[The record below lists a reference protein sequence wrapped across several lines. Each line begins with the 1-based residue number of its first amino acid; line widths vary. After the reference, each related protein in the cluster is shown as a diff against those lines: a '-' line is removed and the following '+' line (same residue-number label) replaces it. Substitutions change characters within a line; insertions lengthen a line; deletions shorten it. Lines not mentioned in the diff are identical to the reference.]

1 MTYRS
6 VLFVPAVNTKA
17 MTKAPSLAADAII
30 IDLEDALAPEQK
42 DQGRAAA
49 ISFLR
54 QNQQLQTPIAV
65 RINTEPAA
73 IQMADIMA
81 ISGEGVS
88 ALVIP
93 KVESVQELQQVESQM
108 QKALRLYRQPKPAL
122 WAMIETPLGILNL
135 SSIAEAGRAFGL
147 NCLIAGTNDLATQLQ
162 CPIDTARA
170 ALQSHLAQIVLIGRA
185 FGLSVFDGVYNDFSD
200 EFGFLKQA
208 EQGRN
213 LGFDGKT
220 LIHPAQIEPA
230 NAVFGA
236 SLEEIKQ
243 ATAIVRAFGY
253 KKNAGKGAINIGGQ
267 MVERLHLTAAKK
279 LLAQQTV
286 KKIK

>member
-6 VLFVPAVNTKA
+6 VLFVPAANSKA
-17 MTKAPSLAADAII
+17 MAKAPLLDADAII

-54 QNQQLQTPIAV
+54 QNRQLQTPIAV
-65 RINTEPAA
+65 RINIEPAA

-93 KVESVQELQQVESQM
+93 KVESVQDLRQVDEQL
-108 QKALRLYRQPKPAL
+108 QKALLLYRQPKPAL

-135 SSIAEAGRAFGL
+135 PRIAEGGRAFGL
-147 NCLIAGTNDLATQLQ
+147 NYLIAGTNDLSVQLQ
-162 CPIDTARA
+162 CPIDATRA
-170 ALQSHLAQIVLIGRA
+170 ALQSHLAQIVLTGRA
-185 FGLSVFDGVYNDFSD
+185 FGLSVLDGVYNDFSD
-200 EFGFLKQA
+200 ESGFTKQA
-208 EQGRN
+208 EQGKN

-220 LIHPAQIEPA
+220 LIHPAQIELA
-230 NAVFGA
+230 NTVFGA
-236 SLEEIKQ
+236 SPEELKH
-243 ATAIVRAFGY
+243 ATAIIRAFGY
-253 KKNAGKGAINIGGQ
+253 KKNAGKGAIRIGGQ
-267 MVERLHLTAAKK
+267 MVERLHLAAAEK
-279 LLAQQTV
+279 LLTQQKV
-286 KKIK
+286 KKAK

>member
-6 VLFVPAVNTKA
+6 VLFVPAANTKA
-17 MTKAPSLAADAII
+17 MAKAPALGADAII

-54 QNQQLQTPIAV
+54 QNRELQTPIAV

-73 IQMADIMA
+73 IQMTDIMA
-81 ISGEGVS
+81 ISGEGAS

-93 KVESVQELQQVESQM
+93 KVESVQDLQQVESQV
-108 QKALRLYRQPKPAL
+108 KRVLRPYQQQSPAL

-135 SSIAEAGRAFGL
+135 PEIAEGGRAFRL
-147 NCLIAGTNDLATQLQ
+147 DCLIAGTNDLTTQLQ
-162 CPIDTARA
+162 CSPDNQRT
-170 ALQSHLAQIVLIGRA
+170 ALQSHLAEIVLVGRA
-185 FGLSVFDGVYNDFSD
+185 FSLSVFDGVYNDFSD
-200 EFGFLKQA
+200 ERGFTEQAKQ
-208 EQGRN
+208 GKD

-230 NAVFGA
+230 NTVFGA
-236 SLEEIKQ
+236 SLDEIKQ

-267 MVERLHLTAAKK
+267 MVERLHLAAAEK

-286 KKIK
+286 KKTK

>member
-6 VLFVPAVNTKA
+6 VLFVPAANSKA
-17 MTKAPSLAADAII
+17 MAKAPTLGADAII

-54 QNQQLQTPIAV
+54 RNRQLQTPVAV
-65 RINTEPAA
+65 RINAEPATT
-73 IQMADIMA
+73 QMADIMA
-81 ISGEGVS
+81 ISGENVS

-93 KVESVQELQQVESQM
+93 KVESAQDLQQVDKIM
-108 QKALRLYRQPKPAL
+108 QKALHQYQPRKPAL

-135 SSIAEAGRAFGL
+135 SSIAQAGKALGL
-147 NCLIAGTNDLATQLQ
+147 NCLIAGTNDLSVQLQ
-162 CPIDTARA
+162 CSVDNQRA
-170 ALQSHLAQIVLIGRA
+170 ALQSHLAQIVLVGRA
-185 FGLSVFDGVYNDFSD
+185 FALPVFDGVYNDFSD
-200 EFGFLKQA
+200 ELGFIEQAKQ
-208 EQGRN
+208 GKN

-220 LIHPAQIEPA
+220 LIHPAQIAPA
-230 NAVFGA
+230 NTVFGA
-236 SLEEIKQ
+236 SLQEIKQ

-253 KKNAGKGAINIGGQ
+253 KKNTGKGAINIGGQ
-267 MVERLHLTAAKK
+267 MVERLHLAAAEK

-286 KKIK
+286 KK